1 MEHWLSLKVLESPL
15 PDLINRPPK
24 VYISIPK
31 STVKR
36 AVMRNRLKR
45 VLREAVKRDSFFEND
60 KIYRLR
66 VNGLPKSVDLKTAQK
81 VLEVLHA

>member
-15 PDLINRPPK
+15 PDPIKRPPK

-31 STVKR
+31 STVKM

-45 VLREAVKRDSFFEND
+45 VLREAVKRDSFFENN

-66 VNGLPKSVDLKTAQK
+66 VTSLPKTVDLRTAQK
-81 VLEVLHA
+81 VLGVVHA

>member
-31 STVKR
+31 STVKL
-36 AVMRNRLKR
+36 AVTRNRLKR
-45 VLREAVKRDSFFEND
+45 VLREAVKRDCFFEND
-60 KIYRLR
+60 KVYRLR
-66 VNGLPKSVDLKTAQK
+66 VNGRPKTMDLKTAQK
-81 VLEVLHA
+81 ILETLHA